1 MKAELR
7 DISLNIAQKF
17 VQLDQESKIFIAG
30 YMTGKLE
37 ERAKWEEK
45 SKVSKNKGIL

>member
-1 MKAELR
+1 MEAELK

-37 ERAKWEEK
+37 ERAKWEERIN
-45 SKVSKNKGIL
+45 VSEK

>member
-1 MKAELR
+1 METEKK

-17 VQLDQESKIFIAG
+17 IQLDQESKCFIAG

-37 ERAKWEEK
+37 ERAKWEERFNVA
-45 SKVSKNKGIL
+45 KV